1 MKTYEDGWNECRDL
15 CAAIAELRLQ
25 EQSVL
30 ADALPAVDD
39 ITDDDLTLKHEW
51 FCKGREM
58 AAANIARDIKKL
70 KPPCP
75 IDEASYADLR
85 ASGGLPEASHPR
97 SPQHNARQEAE

>member
-1 MKTYEDGWNECRDL
+1 MPTYEQGFKACQEL

-30 ADALPAVDD
+30 ANVLPE
-39 ITDDDLTLKHEW
+39 IDDLTGEDIATQHKW

-58 AAANIARDIKKL
+58 AAANIARDIKNL

-85 ASGGLPEASHPR
+85 ASGGIVGAP
-97 SPQHNARQEAE
+97 

>member
-1 MKTYEDGWNECRDL
+1 MSDDYERGYRDCRDL

-30 ADALPAVDD
+30 ANVFPAIDEFTGED
-39 ITDDDLTLKHEW
+39 TATQHEW
-51 FCKGREM
+51 FCKGRES

-85 ASGGLPEASHPR
+85 ASGGIVAAPPR
-97 SPQHNARQEAE
+97 S